1 MHSNFNNQLM
11 KLKSTL
17 LLVILS
23 SISFAQ
29 TRDFKLGKVTE
40 EEKNIKEV
48 SYDKNANAVILSEEG
63 KMNLSS
69 SNYYLTVKRRIKIL
83 KQEGIEEANVEL
95 RYYSENK
102 SESISGI
109 KGNTINVVNGKEE
122 VTPIDEKEIFD
133 VSINEL
139 YNSKRFAFSNVKV
152 GSIIEYTYTK
162 SSEFNFSID
171 AWSFQHSLPTLFSE
185 FKLNNQSNGGYSIIT
200 IGDNINTKYKG
211 KTASTTDWIL
221 TDQKSFNELKYVYN
235 PQDQSER
242 IKLQYDSYHTGTTKN
257 SVMTAWK
264 DLIRDINSQYDT
276 YRNPSAMK
284 DIAKAIP
291 NGDNEIETLKN
302 IISYVNSNTKWNNI
316 YSRMPQKTNKSV
328 LKDKVGM
335 SGDLNLLLQEI
346 LTAKGFD
353 SFLILNSTRQHGQ
366 ILLSYPFVRQFSSVV
381 TAVKLKEGQI
391 ILLDGAQLNND
402 QVEFAPLEIF
412 NYYGVVVQK
421 GEPSFVKL
429 TQKISDY
436 EAIINYQFL
445 KDKVILHRQDRF
457 NGYFYDEEASE
468 ENVLKR
474 YVTES
479 MDQRFDIE
487 NSDDLT
493 YREGKYKKS
502 YKAVSKQVGSPFYN
516 FGNPLRSFLSQYTF
530 EDKNRQRKIEF
541 KFPYFFNIQ
550 VKSKIPE
557 GYEVILDDKFKA
569 HHKIDL
575 GLEYYQEAKINDNM
589 LTISYQFILPEGVYE
604 AEKYNDLKQ
613 FFDKVREES
622 NKEVLMK
629 KK

>member
-40 EEKNIKEV
+40 QEKNIKEV

-95 RYYSENK
+95 RYYSKNK
-102 SESISGI
+102 SEAISGI

-139 YNSKRFAFSNVKV
+139 YNTKRFAFSNVKV

-171 AWSFQHSLPTLFSE
+171 AWNFQHSLPTLFSE

-221 TDQKSFNELKYVYN
+221 TDQKSFNDLKYVYN

-242 IKLQYDSYHTGTTKN
+242 VKLQYDSYHTGTTKN

-264 DLIRDINSQYDT
+264 DLIRDVNSQYDA

-302 IISYVNSNTKWNNI
+302 IVSYVNNNTKWNNI
-316 YSRMPQKTNKSV
+316 YSIMPQKTNKSV

-335 SGDLNLLLQEI
+335 SADLNLLLQEI

-381 TAVKLKEGQI
+381 TAVKLKTGQI
-391 ILLDGAQLNND
+391 ILLDGAQLNSD

-436 EAIINYQFL
+436 EVVINYQFL

-493 YREGKYKKS
+493 YRDDKYKKS
-502 YKAVSKQVGSPFYN
+502 YKAVSKQIGLPFYN

-557 GYEVILDDKFKA
+557 GYEVILDGKYKA